1 MNNIIFEY
9 LDYLKKIKQY
19 SINTINSYYEDIK
32 EFYMVINKDI
42 FSINEDDVNKYLEY
56 LYNENISKNSISRK
70 LSGVR
75 GLYNYLYSNN
85 LIDNN
90 LFSDVKNPR
99 KVRGLPNFLTDKEIT
114 KLLDV
119 SFDNL
124 LFERNSLI
132 IEILYSTG
140 IRVSEL
146 VNIKICDINKYD
158 KTIIILG
165 KGNKERVVYY
175 GKLLQEKL
183 EKYTN
188 NTRNLLNKNN
198 NDYLL
203 LSKNGNKITTRQVE
217 NIINKFT
224 FLSGLDKHVTPHTIR
239 HSFATT
245 MLSNG
250 SDIVSVKELLGHSSI
265 NTTSIYTHVTS
276 EQIKKVYNDCH
287 PRS

>member
-1 MNNIIFEY
+1 MNDIIFEY

-75 GLYNYLYSNN
+75 GLYNYLYSNK

-188 NTRNLLNKNN
+188 NTRKLLNKNN
-198 NDYLL
+198 SDYLL
-203 LSKNGNKITTRQVE
+203 LSKNGNKITTRQIE

-245 MLSNG
+245 MLNNG

-265 NTTSIYTHVTS
+265 NTTSIYTHVTN